1 MKVAGLGV
9 ILTGALS
16 ALVWA
21 IWGGQAALAGALFGL
36 LAATIHVMAVAA
48 LRRVWKAPFRNLVRG
63 WAVGMGLRLGG
74 AVVWMVAVL
83 VREDFFP
90 PLPTAICFLGVLIP
104 LLFTEMHFLK

>member
-1 MKVAGLGV
+1 MRVAGLGV

-16 ALVWA
+16 ALVWVV
-21 IWGGQAALAGALFGL
+21 WGSQAALAGALFGL
-36 LAATIHVMAVAA
+36 LAATIHEVAVAA
-48 LRRVWKAPFRNLVRG
+48 LRRVWNAPFRNLVRG
-63 WAVGMGLRLGG
+63 WAVGMGLRMGG
-74 AVVWMVAVL
+74 AGVWMVAVL